1 MDATTSRMSWCLQ
14 GINGTVPDLTNL
26 VNLTVFN
33 LAGNDMTGGLPGL
46 PHSLWTLELSS
57 NMMTGEL
64 PNAYGMLLTTELR
77 QI

>member
-1 MDATTSRMSWCLQ
+1 MDVFAFRMSCRLQ
-14 GINGTVPDLTNL
+14 GINGTVPDLSNL
-26 VNLTVFN
+26 VNLTIFN

-64 PNAYGMLLTTELR
+64 PNAYGMSLPGP
-77 QI
+77 